1 MYYTHIYASTHT
13 HTHTHTHWGGKTRHM
28 QSGCL
33 LLVHASHT
41 HFGWSNGWGTTLF
54 WEWNKETII
63 YTWLSLTWK
72 PPLKTTFT
80 FKTNLNKVTT
90 TTKLSANC
98 VSYVTIITSNHPYAW
113 KIATHEMKTLFVL
126 NLSSF
131 ITFMCKQVSNQSSQ
145 KLKILATT
153 TSYLAWRAK
162 STWECNVV
170 AKSWSQISK

>member
-1 MYYTHIYASTHT
+1 MHINSNEHVKWNGKNAPLTGSWFIMTCTPTCCKLKVLNRSQCGH
-13 HTHTHTHWGGKTRHM
+13 HKNEGGKTRHV

-113 KIATHEMKTLFVL
+113 RTATHEMQTLFVL

-131 ITFMCKQVSNQSSQ
+131 NHTYV
-145 KLKILATT
+145 
-153 TSYLAWRAK
+153 
-162 STWECNVV
+162 
-170 AKSWSQISK
+170 